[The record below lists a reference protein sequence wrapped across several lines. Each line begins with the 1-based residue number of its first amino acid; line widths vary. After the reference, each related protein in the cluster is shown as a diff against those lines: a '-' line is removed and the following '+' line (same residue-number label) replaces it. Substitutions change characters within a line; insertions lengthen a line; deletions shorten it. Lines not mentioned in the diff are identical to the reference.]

1 MQFRDVT
8 YKVVIQGIATSEEK
22 EILNGITGCVNPGEV
37 LALMGPSGS
46 GKTSLLNLLGGRLSQ
61 PTNVGG
67 SITYNDQTYTKFL
80 KSRIGFVTQ
89 DDVLFPHLTVKETL
103 TYAARLRL
111 PKTFTKE
118 QKEKRAL
125 DVIYELGLER
135 YNNFF
140 HKQGTKI

>member
-1 MQFRDVT
+1 MT
-8 YKVVIQGIATSEEK
+8 
-22 EILNGITGCVNPGEV
+22 C
-37 LALMGPSGS
+37 
-46 GKTSLLNLLGGRLSQ
+46 
-61 PTNVGG
+61 
-67 SITYNDQTYTKFL
+67 
-80 KSRIGFVTQ
+80 RIGFVTQ

-135 YNNFF
+135 
-140 HKQGTKI
+140 